1 MLSQNYP
8 FRNRSSTPNNRQ
20 MDRTI
25 YRLDGHISQESS
37 LKISD
42 VYLEQDPRKSR
53 FPHSI
58 YYRQTDGHLELQS
71 SFATNKGTNHANDFN
86 YFRLGFRLG
95 SRVLRLG
102 RQGCQALRCSLGGGE
117 GGTQIFNIKKK
128 ISKRNIPN
136 FFACHDG
143 RKCLNY
149 FDLVRAESSLVISFQ
164 NLMCWHNLTQQIFP
178 KLPANGATPPEN
190 QVFYRKCKK
199 EYNQRTHTT
208 KKKLIKIC

>member
-1 MLSQNYP
+1 MSILNRTPENHVSPILFITDRRTDIWNYRVASLLIRVP
-8 FRNRSSTPNNRQ
+8 TMQ
-20 MDRTI
+20 MILTI
-25 YRLDGHISQESS
+25 LGQVLGQGAECCG
-37 LKISD
+37 
-42 VYLEQDPRKSR
+42 QA
-53 FPHSI
+53 
-58 YYRQTDGHLELQS
+58 G
-71 SFATNKGTNHANDFN
+71 KGAKR
-86 YFRLGFRLG
+86 YVVRW
-95 SRVLRLG
+95 
-102 RQGCQALRCSLGGGE
+102 GGGE